1 MTNATIA
8 PHAKGSTLRSTL
20 RYVEAEH
27 GPTAVADVLARLG
40 EDDRARIDTVAPTEE
55 IPVELLRALWDAV
68 EQAIGRRDP
77 GWPEKSGAYSIQS
90 MGMQLYGGILKKR
103 DPLEFLSQ
111 PVSLFR
117 LYYQPGNMEVVEAE
131 PGRAVLRLVGFP
143 GDPGVLPP
151 PDGWPGARRGTGRR
165 HHPVRPPRPLLGGGR
180 RLLRVGVEL
189 GSTVCFRRLSCF
201 VSTAKSVTR
210 RKRSTT
216 EGTEEPQQ
224 KLYDPLP
231 PLFSAA
237 PRDAVAASRVMT
249 PSAGATRDLQQFSVS
264 SVVLRSVVTPF
275 SIDILDS

>member
-1 MTNATIA
+1 MTTATLA

-27 GPTAVADVLARLG
+27 GAESVGDVLARLG
-40 EDDRARIDTVAPTEE
+40 DADRARIGSVGATEE

-90 MGMQLYGGILKKR
+90 MGVQLYGGILRKR

-143 GDPGVLPP
+143 GDPVFC
-151 PDGWPGARRGTGRR
+151 RRQTGGL
-165 HHPVRPPRPLLGGGR
+165 VRA
-180 RLLRVGVEL
+180 VEL
-189 GSTVCFRRLSCF
+189 AG
-201 VSTAKSVTR
+201 
-210 RKRSTT
+210 
-216 EGTEEPQQ
+216 GT
-224 KLYDPLP
+224 
-231 PLFSAA
+231 
-237 PRDAVAASRVMT
+237 T
-249 PSAGATRDLQQFSVS
+249 PSVRHVRCSVEGDAFCEWE
-264 SVVLRSVVTPF
+264 LGWETPAQP
-275 SIDILDS
+275 